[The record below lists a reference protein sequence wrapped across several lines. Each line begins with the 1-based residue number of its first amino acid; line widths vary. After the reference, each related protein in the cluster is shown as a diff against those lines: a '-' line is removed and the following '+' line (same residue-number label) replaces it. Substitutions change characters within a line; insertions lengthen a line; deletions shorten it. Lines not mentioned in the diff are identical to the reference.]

1 MAPHIVRPDAEKEAC
16 LNPVLAQQGQQ
27 PRYAITRPA
36 KGIDI
41 YA

>member
-1 MAPHIVRPDAEKEAC
+1 MTPHVVRPDAEKEAC
-16 LNPVLAQQGQQ
+16 LNPVLAQQSQQ
-27 PRYAITRPA
+27 PRDPVPRAA

>member
-1 MAPHIVRPDAEKEAC
+1 MAPHIVRPNAEEEAC
-16 LNPVLAQQGQQ
+16 LNPVLAQQAQQ
-27 PRYAITRPA
+27 ARYPVPGTA

>member
-1 MAPHIVRPDAEKEAC
+1 MSGPTLKKAC
-16 LNPVLAQQGQQ
+16 LNPVLAQQSQQ
-27 PRYAITRPA
+27 PRNPVPRAA